1 MSQLAI
7 GMIETMGLAA
17 GIEAAD
23 ICLKSANINLVGYEF
38 ARGSGMTVVKIEGNV
53 GAVKAAISAAT
64 AALGKLGKVHA
75 QMVIPRPSDSIDML
89 IRNESTVGYE
99 TEKEGIPLVEKNE
112 ATSDKE
118 DDLNQDKV
126 DDVEQDDNDDN
137 VEQSEQTDETD
148 EDLNNQDLDE
158 EQIIEDED
166 KEVTEQDGAEESDEN
181 SDEGQD
187 SSEETSKPYTCNIC
201 KDPKCPRQKGDLR
214 IDCIH
219 YKDNEEKNKDNKNK

>member
-99 TEKEGIPLVEKNE
+99 TEKEEIPKVEQNE
-112 ATSDKE
+112 ALLNKE
-118 DDLNQDKV
+118 DDLNQEKAD
-126 DDVEQDDNDDN
+126 E
-137 VEQSEQTDETD
+137 SEQKDETD

-158 EQIIEDED
+158 EQIIEDENN
-166 KEVTEQDGAEESDEN
+166 EVTEQDEVEEPDEN
-181 SDEGQD
+181 SDDTDHD

-214 IDCIH
+214 IYCIH
-219 YKDNEEKNKDNKNK
+219 YKENKEKNKDNKDK

>member
-99 TEKEGIPLVEKNE
+99 TEKEEIPKVEQNE
-112 ATSDKE
+112 APSDKE
-118 DDLNQDKV
+118 DDLNQEKAD
-126 DDVEQDDNDDN
+126 E
-137 VEQSEQTDETD
+137 SEQKDETD
-148 EDLNNQDLDE
+148 EDINNQDLDE
-158 EQIIEDED
+158 EQIIEDENN
-166 KEVTEQDGAEESDEN
+166 EVTEQDEATEESDEN
-181 SDEGQD
+181 SDDTDQD
-187 SSEETSKPYTCNIC
+187 SSEETSKSYTCNIC

-214 IDCIH
+214 IYCIH
-219 YKDNEEKNKDNKNK
+219 YKENKEKNKDNKDK